1 MFDILANKPLS
12 FQSILIEAFIKL
24 DFPRLDPKTVYHR
37 NFENFDEN
45 SFLNDLKETNF
56 DFFNK
61 SSNENYRSITDTFIK
76 VVERHAPLEKRF
88 VRGNQVPF
96 MNKELKK
103 AIYARSR
110 LRNNFCKSPTNKNE
124 KSTKYNKTNVCFLEG
139 KVLRNILRTFRK
151 DGVVTNKIF

>member
-1 MFDILANKPLS
+1 
-12 FQSILIEAFIKL
+12 
-24 DFPRLDPKTVYHR
+24 
-37 NFENFDEN
+37 
-45 SFLNDLKETNF
+45 
-56 DFFNK
+56 
-61 SSNENYRSITDTFIK
+61 
-76 VVERHAPLEKRF
+76 
-88 VRGNQVPF
+88 

-151 DGVVTNKIF
+151 DGVVTNKNFQSIINPFLTNKGHINWEKIILKTDNETITNTSVLAEMFNSHYINILENMSGKKSKSFCS